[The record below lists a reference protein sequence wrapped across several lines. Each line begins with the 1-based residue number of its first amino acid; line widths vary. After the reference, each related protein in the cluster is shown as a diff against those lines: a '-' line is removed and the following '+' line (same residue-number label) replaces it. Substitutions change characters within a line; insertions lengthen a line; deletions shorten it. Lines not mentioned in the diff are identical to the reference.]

1 MRHFF
6 QGSGPSADRPCTR
19 TDNQN
24 RHCEEVFNRPTQV
37 CRSHLTGMLDHAAGP
52 QYIESV

>member
-6 QGSGPSADRPCTR
+6 QGSGPSADRPRTR